1 MDDAG
6 VVLVEA
12 RSKALDASVVSG
24 QEKSKMLDADVR
36 ILFDRLAAGEVID
49 ALSHPAHYGLSES
62 QFVQFEAL
70 VFEAIYKGRRI

>member
-1 MDDAG
+1 MLDAG
-6 VVLVEA
+6 VLSGQDEPKTLGANVVPGQK
-12 RSKALDASVVSG
+12 RSKILDAN
-24 QEKSKMLDADVR
+24 VR
-36 ILFDRLAAGEVID
+36 ILFDQLPAGDIID